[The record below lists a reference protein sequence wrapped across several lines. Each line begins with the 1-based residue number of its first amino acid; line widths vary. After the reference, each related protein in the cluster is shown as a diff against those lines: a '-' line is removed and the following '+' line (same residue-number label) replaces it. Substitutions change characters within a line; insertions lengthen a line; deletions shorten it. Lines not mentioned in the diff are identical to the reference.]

1 MALGISDMEE
11 LAEKVRSGDRLALA
25 RAITMIES
33 TREDHR
39 THAERLLET
48 LLPDTGK
55 SIRVGISGVPGVGK
69 STFIETF
76 GQHVIAAGHKVAVL
90 AVDPSSRR
98 TGGSILGD
106 KTRMEQLSRNP
117 DAFIRPSPTAGTL
130 GGVARRTRE
139 VLLACE
145 AAGFE
150 VVLVETVG
158 VGQSETAVSELVDM
172 FLLLLLP
179 GGGDELQG
187 IKKGI
192 MELANMVVVNKADG
206 DLADVAERSA
216 AEYANAL
223 RLLHP
228 TTSDWIP
235 PVLTCSSLKGT
246 GISEV
251 WHRIGEFAALM
262 RTSGAFEARR
272 AEQARRWMWG
282 EVDENLL
289 SAFRRHPDVRKLLA
303 ELENRVS
310 ETEMT
315 PSTAAQILLESFRDG
330 PNPVKTS

>member
-1 MALGISDMEE
+1 MGISDMEE

-158 VGQSETAVSELVDM
+158 VGQSETAVSDLVDM

-262 RTSGAFEARR
+262 RSSGAFEARR